1 MKTNKLLTIIVAL
14 LATGINTVL
23 AQTANMQDRAL
34 WGSIAT
40 PPSSGAINSGSDYTS
55 ANNKVLL
62 TWRMLPGDTEDT
74 AFNLWRKMGDS
85 GNWACVNDAFKQG
98 NKGIKATNYQH
109 APLGTV
115 TGDIHYRLTYADPSK
130 TGVAMT
136 CDEYIGEYTMKMEQ
150 AKAKVPYVS
159 IPLQPTTDCSD
170 YPDIFTYEAN
180 DCSVGDLDGDGQME
194 IVVKRL
200 LAGGTADDSGSDPRA
215 RHTIIW
221 DAYKLDGT
229 LLWRV
234 KSGPNIIVGNSSSV
248 MLGDLDGDGCA
259 EFVLKT
265 GEGTVFGD
273 GKEIGDTD
281 NDGITDY
288 RQNWGGHYTGDK
300 AGKYGGPEYF
310 SVVDGKTG
318 RELARANFIARGPEG
333 QTPAQ
338 WVSNCDANSQS
349 WGDGYWKRAN
359 SLRLGLACFTGKGMQ
374 IFLGRGVYARTVVEG
389 WDFKPG
395 TPDGKWQLEGSL
407 TRLWKFDSS
416 VAGGSNKNKDG
427 KPNSAYAGQGNH
439 AFNVA
444 DLDGDGL
451 DEVMYG
457 SCAFDHDGT
466 GLWSTGLGHGD
477 ANHVGVFQKDYEGLQ
492 VYHCLESG
500 TTEVALH
507 DAKTGTTIWDVVAD
521 AATDQGR
528 CMVADVDPTS
538 PGCEF
543 WMSGNKLF
551 DQDGTALYNSEG
563 NRKEESSC
571 NAGIWFDGY
580 LNRQMINENTINS
593 FSHGRTFTIYRYDI
607 SFNNSTKSNPG
618 WYGDM
623 LGDWREE
630 VIVPSADKLTDIKL
644 FSTWYPTEHRIP
656 WLMTDHTYY
665 MQAIHENVGYNQPT
679 NVGYYLGSDY
689 TSDAEIWAAAAKA
702 QSESTP
708 SAVTVAIGPTGF
720 ATYSHALYALDFSGT
735 AIGLDAYAVMASG
748 GVLSFEKITGAV
760 PANTGVLLHAPAGDY
775 QIPVAVAG
783 VTPEYNDL
791 VSTNTTLDT
800 ETYNYYALAELTQ
813 GVGFKLGSGAV
824 LSSPKANKAYLQVAK
839 GGEEARQFLLNFSS
853 ETTGVDRIENSEF
866 RIENS
871 VFDLQGRKV
880 NAQPNSQFS
889 IFNSQ
894 LKRGLSVVR
903 GRKVIVK

>member
-1 MKTNKLLTIIVAL
+1 MKNIKLLTIIVAL
-14 LATGINTVL
+14 LATGMNTVQ

-34 WGSIAT
+34 WGSIAAA
-40 PPSSGAINSGSDYTS
+40 PGSGAINIGETYTS

-74 AFNLWRKMGDS
+74 AFNLWRRMGES
-85 GNWACVNDAFKQG
+85 GNWSCVNDAFKSG
-98 NKGIKATNYQH
+98 PKGIKGTNYQH
-109 APLGTV
+109 APLSTI
-115 TGDIHYRLTYADPSK
+115 TGDVHYRLTYADPSK
-130 TGVAMT
+130 KGADMT
-136 CDEYIGEYTMKMEQ
+136 CDDYIGEYTMKMEQ
-150 AKAKVPYVS
+150 ATKKVPYVS
-159 IPLQPTTDCSD
+159 IKLQATDDCSN
-170 YPDIFTYEAN
+170 YPSIFTYEAN
-180 DCSVGDLDGDGQME
+180 DCSVGDLDGDGQLE

-200 LAGGTADDSGSDPRA
+200 LAGGNADDSGSDPRA
-215 RHTIIW
+215 KHTIIW

-229 LLWRV
+229 MLWRV

-288 RQNWGGHYTGDK
+288 RKNWGGHYTGDK

-338 WVSNCDANSQS
+338 WVANYAANSES

-359 SLRLGLACFTGKGMQ
+359 SLRMGLAQFTGKGMQ
-374 IFLGRGVYARTVVEG
+374 VFLGRGVYARTVVEG
-389 WDFKPG
+389 WDYTPG
-395 TPDGKWQLEGSL
+395 TPDSKWELEGTL

-416 VAGGSNKNKDG
+416 AAGGKDKNKDG
-427 KPNSAYAGQGNH
+427 KANSAYAGQGNH

-457 SCAFDHDGT
+457 SCAFDNDGT

-477 ANHVGVFQKDYEGLQ
+477 ANHVGVFQKDYTDGLQ
-492 VYHCLESG
+492 VYHCLEG
-500 TTEVALH
+500 GKTEVALH
-507 DAKTGTTIWDVVAD
+507 NAKTGAVIWDIVAPT
-521 AATDQGR
+521 AGDQGR

-543 WMSGNKLF
+543 WKYGNELF
-551 DQDGTALYNSEG
+551 DQNGNPLYKADGTS
-563 NRKEESSC
+563 RREESSC

-580 LNRQMINENTINS
+580 LNRQMINENIINS
-593 FSHGRTFTIYRYDI
+593 YSHGRTFTMYRYEGECA
-607 SFNNSTKSNPG
+607 FNNSTKSNPG

-630 VIVPSADKLTDIKL
+630 FIVPDNTKIDHINI

-679 NVGYYLGSDY
+679 NVGYYLGSDQ
-689 TSDAEIWAAAAKA
+689 TDAEIWAAAAKVEA
-702 QSESTP
+702 DRLAALEQTLTGIDD
-708 SAVTVAIGPTGF
+708 VTAD
-720 ATYSHALYALDFSGT
+720 S
-735 AIGLDAYAVMASG
+735 
-748 GVLSFEKITGAV
+748 
-760 PANTGVLLHAPAGDY
+760 
-775 QIPVAVAG
+775 Q
-783 VTPEYNDL
+783 
-791 VSTNTTLDT
+791 
-800 ETYNYYALAELTQ
+800 Q
-813 GVGFKLGSGAV
+813 
-824 LSSPKANKAYLQVAK
+824 PKANSQQSYYTLSGQKVATPRRGIYIYNGK
-839 GGEEARQFLLNFSS
+839 
-853 ETTGVDRIENSEF
+853 
-866 RIENS
+866 
-871 VFDLQGRKV
+871 KV
-880 NAQPNSQFS
+880 
-889 IFNSQ
+889 
-894 LKRGLSVVR
+894 LR
-903 GRKVIVK
+903 